1 MEFEKTYNDSLIFI
15 PEDPHMVKTENFEK
29 VEITTQD
36 QLREWLA
43 AHHTQEEGV
52 WLVTYKKSAPDKY
65 VSTSQVLDE
74 LLCFGWIDGVR
85 RKLDG
90 DRTMQLITPRRAQH
104 WSKTYKERAAKL
116 IEEGK
121 MHEAGLQSI
130 AASKASGLWTFMD
143 DVDNLVVPDDLAAA
157 LARYAHA
164 RTFFDAINDSSKRFV
179 LRWIKL
185 AKTDKTRKSR
195 LEKIAL
201 LSSKGEKLKGS

>member
-1 MEFEKTYNDSLIFI
+1 
-15 PEDPHMVKTENFEK
+15 
-29 VEITTQD
+29 
-36 QLREWLA
+36 
-43 AHHTQEEGV
+43 
-52 WLVTYKKSAPDKY
+52 
-65 VSTSQVLDE
+65 
-74 LLCFGWIDGVR
+74 
-85 RKLDG
+85 
-90 DRTMQLITPRRAQH
+90 MQLITPRRAQH

-185 AKTDKTRKSR
+185 AKTDKTRKRFKLSPKLSDR
-195 LEKIAL
+195 VLSPYIL
-201 LSSKGEKLKGS
+201 LIISLF